1 MLNIFIQNASENRQ
15 VANEG
20 PREIV
25 NINFNYD
32 NLEQRG
38 EGTYGIVYKAL
49 DKQTGKIVALRKIR
63 VET

>member
-1 MLNIFIQNASENRQ
+1 MLNIFIQSASENRQ
-15 VANEG
+15 LANEG

-25 NINFNYD
+25 NINANYD
-32 NLEQRG
+32 SMEQRG